1 MNCLSIHHRN
11 IDTVVFDFDG
21 TLAKLNIDFDLMRKC
36 VDELIERYGI
46 DQSLLKNG
54 YILEKIDE
62 TAVLLKIKSP
72 DAATSFRSQAYEI
85 IEDIEMEAAKRG
97 ELFDR
102 TRDLFKTLSRYDIR
116 AGIITRNCMRAVQM
130 VFPDVL
136 LFSPVLVCRENVDK
150 VKPHPN
156 HLVRALELLES
167 APHRAIMVGDHP
179 LDIQTGQNAGTLTAG
194 VMTGHF
200 REDDFL
206 KAGADVVIPH
216 ASDIL
221 MMLKC
226 SALS

>member
-72 DAATSFRSQAYEI
+72 DSATSFRSQAYEI

-221 MMLKC
+221 MMLKF